1 MAANHPPFARIG
13 PVAFAVSNKKLAPE
27 ALFGYAVKVLDR
39 RGHTEK
45 ELRTKL
51 ERRAA
56 APASVDEAIERLK
69 GIGFLNDQRTA
80 ESHAYARREFQRFGK
95 RRVLTELQRR
105 GVDFDTAKQTVEKA
119 YSEVDE
125 MDLIREHLRRKL
137 SCDPDAQ
144 LKDRKQFAK
153 VVRNLQGAG
162 FSSGKIIEALGKVVA
177 DPEWLD
183 GLEERL
189 AESAEAA
196 ADSSE

>member
-1 MAANHPPFARIG
+1 M
-13 PVAFAVSNKKLAPE
+13 AFAVSAKKLAPE

-45 ELRTKL
+45 ELRMKL

-56 APASVDEAIERLK
+56 AAASVDEAIERLK

-137 SCDPDAQ
+137 SCDPDAE
-144 LKDRKQFAK
+144 LKDQKQFAK

-196 ADSSE
+196 ESSE